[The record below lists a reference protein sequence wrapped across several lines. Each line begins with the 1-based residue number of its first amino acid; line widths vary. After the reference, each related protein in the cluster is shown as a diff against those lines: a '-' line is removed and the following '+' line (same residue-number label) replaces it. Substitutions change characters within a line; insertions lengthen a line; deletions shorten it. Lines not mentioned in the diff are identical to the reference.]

1 MIRRVICIT
10 GQMAQPRV
18 LKRVNMLRDA
28 GLEVVVV
35 GYDRGIYTCN
45 KLPEDIEVRYMGTQK
60 DDSGYINK
68 ITQGYRDVK
77 SIVAEFN
84 DEETVFYSFSIMT
97 AVWFLLRRVKYFYEI
112 SDIQYGYNKMRII
125 QPILK
130 FLDRFLIKKS
140 ALTVMTSLGFYRYFY
155 GDKKVKNVIVQ
166 PNKVNSKLTQC
177 KRCVVSPNM
186 AQLRFSFVGSIRYF
200 NTVLRFAKVVG
211 KYYPQH
217 LFNFYGDSSFVD
229 AFKAECREYPNV
241 IFHGSFKNPGDLEEI
256 YSNTDVVIACYE
268 NENLNERIAEP
279 NKMYEAMLFCKPIVV
294 SQNTFLATQIESY
307 KCGYVINAYSD
318 ADICSFIDN
327 LNEQK
332 MIEISKHELC
342 IPEIELKDSP
352 RAISDFI
359 LSM

>member
-1 MIRRVICIT
+1 
-10 GQMAQPRV
+10 
-18 LKRVNMLRDA
+18 
-28 GLEVVVV
+28 
-35 GYDRGIYTCN
+35 
-45 KLPEDIEVRYMGTQK
+45 
-60 DDSGYINK
+60 
-68 ITQGYRDVK
+68 
-77 SIVAEFN
+77 
-84 DEETVFYSFSIMT
+84 MT

-186 AQLRFSFVGSIRYF
+186 AHLRFSFVGSIRYF

-256 YSNTDVVIACYE
+256 YSNTDVELLVMRMKTLTSVLLSLI
-268 NENLNERIAEP
+268 
-279 NKMYEAMLFCKPIVV
+279 
-294 SQNTFLATQIESY
+294 
-307 KCGYVINAYSD
+307 KCMKQ
-318 ADICSFIDN
+318 CSFV
-327 LNEQK
+327 
-332 MIEISKHELC
+332 
-342 IPEIELKDSP
+342 SP
-352 RAISDFI
+352 
-359 LSM
+359 